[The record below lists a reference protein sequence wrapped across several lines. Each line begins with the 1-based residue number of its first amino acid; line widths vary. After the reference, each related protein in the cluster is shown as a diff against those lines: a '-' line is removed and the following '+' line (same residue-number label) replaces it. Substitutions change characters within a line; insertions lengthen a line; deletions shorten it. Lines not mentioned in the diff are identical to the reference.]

1 MGYSWQVFKII
12 IFSILFLILAYGRL
26 EKMSDNSFYLSR
38 PLNSDFPYIL
48 TKQDRQNVIG
58 DMKDNIS
65 VLKFFLFLFGS
76 IGVVTGGYWLFRYYK
91 IYKEKRQR
99 ERMTQSLREERL
111 RLDRERVQN
120 NQVVDNQNIYNPEQT
135 CVLCL
140 VNPREIILLD
150 CGHYCLC
157 IDCVDR
163 LPNQNCPICRRE
175 FQSFHRCYVP

>member
-1 MGYSWQVFKII
+1 MLKNGT
-12 IFSILFLILAYGRL
+12 ILWAYGRL
-26 EKMSDNSFYLSR
+26 EKMPDNSFYLSR
-38 PLNSDFPYIL
+38 PLDSNFPYIL
-48 TKQDRQNVIG
+48 TKQDRQNVI
-58 DMKDNIS
+58 DEMKENLS
-65 VLKFFLFLFGS
+65 VIKFFLFLFGS
-76 IGVVTGGYWLFRYYK
+76 IGVISGGYYLYKYYK
-91 IYKEKRQR
+91 IYKEKKQR
-99 ERMTQSLREERL
+99 ERMTQHLREERL
-111 RLDRERVQN
+111 RLERERLEN
-120 NQVVDNQNIYNPEQT
+120 NQAQRRPNESDTNNLEQT